1 MNFVRGRSKEPEAR
15 SQNFH
20 KRRLRCFKA
29 DSVGQVIRGSCNITI
44 SCVEIAESWLE
55 ESRYYLILAQ
65 DLGYGQTDL
74 LMNSLEEVSRPL
86 NAYAQAFWLPAPDFW
101 LPYPAAFWRDIKGAA
116 LARHKRE

>member
-1 MNFVRGRSKEPEAR
+1 MRYPRIRPLCVTLREFCSRKKQEAR
-15 SQNFH
+15 IFTSAGYAA
-20 KRRLRCFKA
+20 LRPTASTKL
-29 DSVGQVIRGSCNITI
+29 SRTV
-44 SCVEIAESWLE
+44 AESSLK